1 MKVVNKNFYYSG
13 VVEIEYDR
21 ETSCEENGC
30 DIICRC
36 SRIVDSKIESIDINS
51 IIESIYN
58 EYFDKSEQTK
68 RDLKLNSIL
77 NGVDKNIDLYTID
90 RVLRINRI
98 WDKENWEIN
107 ISNGY
112 YGEEVNSVILCK
124 NVAEKIEN
132 QLDEALFIDNLSKR
146 TEYLLNLEYGYILP
160 ELIGKNYKLETIKKE
175 DIIFGSD
182 SHYRKI
188 QTEDLEHYSDK
199 NYSNIRGVVSQKDDK
214 YKLID
219 GYHRCFS
226 TKKADVLVLKAY

>member
-1 MKVVNKNFYYSG
+1 MKVVDKNFYYSG
-13 VVEIEYDR
+13 VEIEYDR
-21 ETSCEENGC
+21 ETSCEESGC
-30 DIICRC
+30 DTICRC

-51 IIESIYN
+51 IIESIYY

-77 NGVDKNIDLYTID
+77 NGIDKTIDLYTID
-90 RVLRINRI
+90 KILRINRI

-107 ISNGY
+107 ISNSY
-112 YGEEVNSVILCK
+112 YGEEVDSITLWK
-124 NVAEKIEN
+124 SVAEKIEN
-132 QLDEALFIDNLSKR
+132 QLDEALFIDDLSKR

-182 SHYRKI
+182 GHYRKI

-226 TKKADVLVLKAY
+226 TKKTDVLVLKAY

>member
-1 MKVVNKNFYYSG
+1 MKVVDKNFSG
-13 VVEIEYDR
+13 VEIEYDR
-21 ETSCEENGC
+21 ETSCEESGC
-30 DIICRC
+30 DTICRC
-36 SRIVDSKIESIDINS
+36 SIIVNSKIESIDINS
-51 IIESIYN
+51 IIESIYY

-77 NGVDKNIDLYTID
+77 NGIDKTIDLYTID
-90 RVLRINRI
+90 KILRINRI

-107 ISNGY
+107 ISNSY
-112 YGEEVNSVILCK
+112 YGEEVDSVTLCK
-124 NVAEKIEN
+124 SVAEKIEN
-132 QLDEALFIDNLSKR
+132 QLDKVLFIDDLSKR

-160 ELIGKNYKLETIKKE
+160 QLIGKNYKLETIKKE

-182 SHYRKI
+182 GHYRKI

-199 NYSNIRGVVSQKDDK
+199 NYSNIRGVVTQKDDK

-226 TKKADVLVLKAY
+226 TKKTDVLVLKAY